1 MFATPAFAQT
11 AVGGGPAFIQN
22 LPPAFVQLFPFI
34 LIIVVMYVLVIRPQ
48 SRRAREHRQ
57 MISALRRGDT
67 VVTGGGLI
75 GKIARVSDDEALV
88 ELAENVRVR
97 VLKSTI
103 SEVRSK
109 TEPVPTADASDDVE
123 KPART
128 GKGGKG
134 RTAKPEPVGTQ
145 TRESDKPD

>member
-1 MFATPAFAQT
+1 MFAAPAFAQT

-48 SRRAREHRQ
+48 SRRAKEHRQ

-75 GKIARVSDDEALV
+75 GKVTRVSDDEALV
-88 ELAENVRVR
+88 ELADNVRVR
-97 VLKSTI
+97 VVRSTI
-103 SEVRSK
+103 TEVRSK
-109 TEPVPTADASDDVE
+109 TEPVSAVDASDEAE

-128 GKGGKG
+128 GKAGKG